1 MLGYSNIPE
10 LWKESL
16 YEVEDT
22 PFAYTEVSLNKL
34 YELSLKLALE
44 VIEQEGGSIQ
54 GEQVV
59 IKTQQPVAVKY
70 EKAFEGHYPVEKK
83 AVNFLLQDSSEFM
96 FDGNGFVLKGY
107 VKCSDESYIASCCD
121 VCGWFF
127 W

>member
-16 YEVEDT
+16 YEVEDI

-34 YELSLKLALE
+34 YELSLKQALQ
-44 VIEQEGGSIQ
+44 VIEQEGGSVQ

-70 EKAFEGHYPVEKK
+70 EKALKVIIRQRRK
-83 AVNFLLQDSSEFM
+83 LLT
-96 FDGNGFVLKGY
+96 FVTGCYRVY
-107 VKCSDESYIASCCD
+107 V
-121 VCGWFF
+121 
-127 W
+127 